1 VDPGIDHVLA
11 FYDQP
16 QGLEGAVRESWDAVR
31 EGIRAGAEASPVP
44 TLVGS
49 TLPEL
54 LDDAAA
60 WELAGAGVAAV
71 AGLRTALACAAALRR
86 PPGDGGRLRAIAG
99 AAAGAR
105 GGRPGRWLDEASAK
119 ALLASA
125 GIRVPPGRVARD
137 EDDAAEIAERLG
149 RPVALKLVG
158 AGLRHKTEAGAVA
171 LGLEDERNV
180 RWAYRDLVRR
190 RGPAH
195 PPPRDHRGGRV
206 LVEAMAPG
214 GVELLV
220 SARRDA
226 VVPVLTVGLG
236 GIWAE
241 AFGDA
246 AVIPLPA
253 DAARIERA
261 LRTLRAAP
269 LLAGTRTGAPVD
281 VAAAAALA
289 ARVGALLLEQDLEL
303 IELNPVLVNAR
314 GAIAVDALVRAGAVP
329 NQETR
334 P

>member
-1 VDPGIDHVLA
+1 
-11 FYDQP
+11 
-16 QGLEGAVRESWDAVR
+16 
-31 EGIRAGAEASPVP
+31 
-44 TLVGS
+44 
-49 TLPEL
+49 
-54 LDDAAA
+54 
-60 WELAGAGVAAV
+60 
-71 AGLRTALACAAALRR
+71 
-86 PPGDGGRLRAIAG
+86 
-99 AAAGAR
+99 
-105 GGRPGRWLDEASAK
+105 
-119 ALLASA
+119 
-125 GIRVPPGRVARD
+125 
-137 EDDAAEIAERLG
+137 
-149 RPVALKLVG
+149 VALKLVG

-180 RWAYRDLVRR
+180 RWAYRDLVRA
-190 RGPAH
+190 GAH
-195 PPPRDHRGGRV
+195 PGGRV

-226 VVPVLTVGLG
+226 VVPILTVGLG

>member
-1 VDPGIDHVLA
+1 
-11 FYDQP
+11 
-16 QGLEGAVRESWDAVR
+16 
-31 EGIRAGAEASPVP
+31 
-44 TLVGS
+44 
-49 TLPEL
+49 
-54 LDDAAA
+54 
-60 WELAGAGVAAV
+60 
-71 AGLRTALACAAALRR
+71 
-86 PPGDGGRLRAIAG
+86 
-99 AAAGAR
+99 
-105 GGRPGRWLDEASAK
+105 
-119 ALLASA
+119 
-125 GIRVPPGRVARD
+125 
-137 EDDAAEIAERLG
+137 
-149 RPVALKLVG
+149 
-158 AGLRHKTEAGAVA
+158 
-171 LGLEDERNV
+171 
-180 RWAYRDLVRR
+180 
-190 RGPAH
+190 
-195 PPPRDHRGGRV
+195 
-206 LVEAMAPG
+206 
-214 GVELLV
+214 
-220 SARRDA
+220 
-226 VVPVLTVGLG
+226 VPVLTVGLG